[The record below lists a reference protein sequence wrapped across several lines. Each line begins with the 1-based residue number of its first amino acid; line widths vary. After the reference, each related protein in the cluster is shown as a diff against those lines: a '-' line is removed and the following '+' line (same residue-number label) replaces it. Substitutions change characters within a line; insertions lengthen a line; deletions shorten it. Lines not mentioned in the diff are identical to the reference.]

1 MALTEDRIRACASD
15 EELFKALSEELH
27 RRLPGGEDEDLGQF
41 VDRLRR
47 LPKGLRAMAAIYQL
61 DVSLSL
67 DDLGWHF
74 ANWHHRSYC
83 DETLHGLRELEAHEA
98 AEIFSSAY
106 ALAQHYWDKIG
117 ELLAQDFDTF
127 RGWYT
132 GSELETALGPL
143 NKRKWSLCAPQYGL
157 MAYWLSYARKYPE
170 NLVSIHDKGRGQD
183 STAIRSR

>member
-15 EELFKALSEELH
+15 EELFKALSGELR
-27 RRLPGGEDEDLGQF
+27 RRLPDEEDEDLGQY
-41 VDRLRR
+41 VERLRR

-74 ANWHHRSYC
+74 ANWHHRGYC

-106 ALAQHYWDKIG
+106 ALAQRYWDRIG
-117 ELLAQDFDTF
+117 ELLAQDFDAFT
-127 RGWYT
+127 RWYS

-143 NKRKWSLCAPQYGL
+143 NTRMWSLCKPQYGL

-170 NLVSIHDKGRGQD
+170 NLVSIHDIAGGQN
-183 STAIRSR
+183 SIAT